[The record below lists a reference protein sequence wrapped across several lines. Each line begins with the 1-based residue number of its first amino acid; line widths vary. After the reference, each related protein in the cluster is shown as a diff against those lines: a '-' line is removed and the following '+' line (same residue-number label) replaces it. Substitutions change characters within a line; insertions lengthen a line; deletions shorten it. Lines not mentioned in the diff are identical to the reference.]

1 MNGIWMNKGGGWEL
15 EASQPFQ
22 DEASLHRLIEENP
35 NLLPLAGSMRLMV
48 LGSEVQLGNGYAD
61 ILAVEPS
68 GRPAIIEFKLASSRE
83 ARRMIV
89 SQVLAY
95 AAFLQGM
102 SVEGLERGPLRQK
115 LSNAGFETIL
125 DAVLAQDQEGAV
137 DRDSFCASLQDY
149 LDQGNFRLVLVLDE
163 VSAELE
169 KIVAYLDHITIHA
182 LTVDLIT
189 LKVYDISGVQ
199 VALPQRVSPD
209 LSESSFSA
217 FPTAAKTATRGERLT
232 DGSDVFR
239 DSFADVAG
247 EAREEFER
255 LTEWA
260 EQISSLPNVRLF
272 TFAGKE
278 GKRFTLLPRVMPD
291 NTGLVTI
298 WNDERRPSLAVWRSV
313 FDRLAP
319 GNVDTVE
326 KAIAPTR
333 FGQGNSVKNITPEV
347 LMTLKAAYEEAAG
360 I

>member
-1 MNGIWMNKGGGWEL
+1 MNGIWMNKGDGWEL

-61 ILAVEPS
+61 IVAVEPS
-68 GRPAIIEFKLASSRE
+68 GRPAIIEFKLASNRE

-115 LSNAGFETIL
+115 HSNAGFETIL

-149 LDQGNFRLVLVLDE
+149 LEQGNFRLVLVLDE

-169 KIVAYLDHITIHA
+169 KIVAYLDHMTVHA
-182 LTVDLIT
+182 LTVDLIA
-189 LKVYDISGVQ
+189 LNVYEVNGAR
-199 VALPQRVSPD
+199 VALPQRVTPD
-209 LSESSFSA
+209 LNASSPLA
-217 FPTAAKTATRGERLT
+217 PNERAKFTRTGEGLT
-232 DGSDVFR
+232 DGADAFR
-239 DSFADVAG
+239 DSFADTVG
-247 EAREEFER
+247 ESLATFEL
-255 LTEWA
+255 LTSWA
-260 EQISSLPNVRLF
+260 EQISLLPNVRLF
-272 TFAGKE
+272 TFSGVE
-278 GKRFTLLPRVMPD
+278 GKRYTLLPRIMPD
-291 NTGLVTI
+291 SAGLVTI
-298 WNDERRPSLAVWRSV
+298 WNDEQQPSIAVWRSV
-313 FDRLAP
+313 FERHAP
-319 GNVDTVE
+319 SSIGSVE
-326 KAIAPTR
+326 RAIAPTI
-333 FGQGNSVKNITPEV
+333 FGQGNSVKNITPEI
-347 LMTLKAAYEEAAG
+347 LKTLKAAYEEAAA